1 MDIIEF
7 VEKFMHVELQEWQKL
22 YIRKLYEVTR
32 ENDIRIVMG
41 RGGRVYTYLTPK
53 TLKELTQ
60 NGETANNS
68 KQMSLV
74 R

>member
-1 MDIIEF
+1 MDIVEF
-7 VEKFMHVELQEWQKL
+7 VEKFMHVDLQEWQKP

-32 ENDIRIVMG
+32 ENDVRIVMG
-41 RGGRVYTYLTPK
+41 KGGRVYTYLTPK

-60 NGETANNS
+60 NGTTIDS
-68 KQMSLV
+68 PQQMPAL

>member
-60 NGETANNS
+60 NGETANSS

>member
-1 MDIIEF
+1 MDVVEF
-7 VEKFMHVELQEWQKL
+7 AEKFMNVELPEWQKIYL
-22 YIRKLYEVTR
+22 RKMYELTR
-32 ENDIRIVMG
+32 DNDVRFVMG

-60 NGETANNS
+60 NGETINS
-68 KQMSLV
+68 SQQMSVV